1 MPCGFFDEQTTSGTR
16 QKEIRQA
23 GLEIF
28 YPLPPLTKNY
38 FVIVVGYN
46 NLLLWWWWY
55 SDNFAIAH

>member
-1 MPCGFFDEQTTSGTR
+1 MSKLR
-16 QKEIRQA
+16 VARAKKENRQA